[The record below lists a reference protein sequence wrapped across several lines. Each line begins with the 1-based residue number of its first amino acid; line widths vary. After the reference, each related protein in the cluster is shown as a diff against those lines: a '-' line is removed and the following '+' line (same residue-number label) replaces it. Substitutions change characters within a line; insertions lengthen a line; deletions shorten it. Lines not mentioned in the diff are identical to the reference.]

1 MNIKNSK
8 FWIWFIPFLLIIC
21 IAVWSMLVYLKNK
34 NTTTSDAYKFRTE
47 YAELNNQTNESNG
60 KTYPTVE
67 LNNNNPFVY
76 ASVDDIKNLFDN
88 GTGVI
93 YFGFPTCPWCR
104 NLVPVL
110 NEAVN
115 NTSIEK
121 VYYYNIKS
129 IRSSISFDDNNKL
142 VNEKGD
148 DFYYYLLD
156 KLDSYLTEYTIKDKN
171 NKDYDTKEKRLY
183 APTVVFVKE
192 GKIIDVHEGTVDSQ
206 EDPYVVLDDKQKDEL
221 MSIFQDYLTKVTES
235 CDEKC

>member
-104 NLVPVL
+104 NLVPIL

>member
-34 NTTTSDAYKFRTE
+34 NNTTSDAYKFRTE

-60 KTYPTVE
+60 KTYPTVD

-192 GKIIDVHEGTVDSQ
+192 GKIIGVHEGTVDSQ

>member
-60 KTYPTVE
+60 KTYPTVD

-192 GKIIDVHEGTVDSQ
+192 GKIIGVHEGTVDSQ

>member
-34 NTTTSDAYKFRTE
+34 NNTTSDAYKFRTE

-192 GKIIDVHEGTVDSQ
+192 GKIIGVHEGTVDSQ

>member
-104 NLVPVL
+104 NLVPIL

-192 GKIIDVHEGTVDSQ
+192 GKIIGVHEGTIDSQ

>member
-34 NTTTSDAYKFRTE
+34 NNTTSDAYKFRTE

-60 KTYPTVE
+60 KTYPTVD

-142 VNEKGD
+142 VNEKGN

-192 GKIIDVHEGTVDSQ
+192 GKIIGVHEGTVDSQ

>member
-104 NLVPVL
+104 NLVPIL

-192 GKIIDVHEGTVDSQ
+192 GKIIGVHEGTVDSQ